1 MKVKYENIHMKIRFP
16 FLLFNK
22 KLMKAKN
29 LSRGKLKQLCYNDQ
43 YTSVHN

>member
-1 MKVKYENIHMKIRFP
+1 MKGKSENIHMKIIFQ

-29 LSRGKLKQLCYNDQ
+29 SSRGKLKQLCYNDQ